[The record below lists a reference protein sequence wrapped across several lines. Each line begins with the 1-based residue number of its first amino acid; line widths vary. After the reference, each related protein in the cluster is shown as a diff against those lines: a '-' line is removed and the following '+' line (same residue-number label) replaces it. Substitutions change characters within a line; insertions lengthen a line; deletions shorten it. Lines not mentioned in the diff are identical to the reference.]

1 MNSGLDHFVVGTINT
16 CIYFHAVR
24 LKTMA
29 TFTRKEIAEG
39 IERLGQLAVESGIKI
54 ELILVGGA
62 LMVLRFRA
70 RESTRDVDVAI
81 VAPAEVQKVRELA
94 RAVATEHSWPEDWL
108 NDGAKGY
115 LIGLSSGPIVLS
127 APGIEVRSPD
137 TAQLL
142 AMKLS
147 AWRDDVDIND
157 AARLLEEI
165 EGGRDEIWREV
176 ERYLIPGNELKA
188 QYAYADLW
196 EAQRGKN

>member
-1 MNSGLDHFVVGTINT
+1 
-16 CIYFHAVR
+16 
-24 LKTMA
+24 MA

-39 IERLGQLAVESGIKI
+39 IERLGQLAVETGIKI
-54 ELILVGGA
+54 ELVLVGGA

-81 VAPAEVQKVRELA
+81 LAPTDAQKVRELA
-94 RAVATEHSWPEDWL
+94 RRVAEEHGWPEDWL

-115 LIGLSSGPIVLS
+115 LIGLSSGPVVIS

-137 TAQLL
+137 TTQLL

-147 AWRDDVDIND
+147 AWRDDVDIAD
-157 AARLLEEI
+157 ASRLLEEI
-165 EGGRDEIWREV
+165 KGGRDDIWREV
-176 ERYLIPGNELKA
+176 ERYLTPGNELKA

-196 EAQRGKN
+196 ERQRGKN

>member
-94 RAVATEHSWPEDWL
+94 RAVATEHGWPEDWL

-127 APGIEVRSPD
+127 APGIEVRSPG

-176 ERYLIPGNELKA
+176 ERYLTPGNELKA

-196 EAQRGKN
+196 ELRHGKN

>member
-1 MNSGLDHFVVGTINT
+1 M
-16 CIYFHAVR
+16 AV
-24 LKTMA
+24 
-29 TFTRKEIAEG
+29 FTRKEIAEG
-39 IERLGQLAVESGIKI
+39 IERLGQLAVESSIKI
-54 ELILVGGA
+54 ELVLVGGA

-81 VAPAEVQKVRELA
+81 LAPADAQKVRVLA
-94 RAVATEHSWPEDWL
+94 RRVAEEHGWPEDWL

-115 LIGLSSGPIVLS
+115 LIGLSSGPVVLS

-147 AWRDDVDIND
+147 AWRDDIDIDD
-157 AARLLEEI
+157 ASRLLEEI
-165 EGGRDEIWREV
+165 EGGRDEIWRKV

-196 EAQRGKN
+196 EARRDKN

>member
-1 MNSGLDHFVVGTINT
+1 
-16 CIYFHAVR
+16 
-24 LKTMA
+24 MA

-62 LMVLRFRA
+62 LMVLRFGA

-81 VAPAEVQKVRELA
+81 LAPADAQKVRELA
-94 RAVATEHSWPEDWL
+94 RRVAGEHRWPDDWL
-108 NDGAKGY
+108 NDGAKSY

-127 APGIEVRSPD
+127 VPGIEVRSPA

-147 AWRDDVDIND
+147 AWRDDIDIAD
-157 AARLLEEI
+157 ASRLLEEMK
-165 EGGRDEIWREV
+165 GSRDDIWQEV
-176 ERYLIPGNELKA
+176 EPHLVPGDELKA
-188 QYAYADLW
+188 QYAFADLW
-196 EAQRGKN
+196 EAHHGKD

>member
-1 MNSGLDHFVVGTINT
+1 
-16 CIYFHAVR
+16 
-24 LKTMA
+24 MA
-29 TFTRKEIAEG
+29 TFTRKEIAAG

-94 RAVATEHSWPEDWL
+94 RAVATEHGWPEDWL

-127 APGIEVRSPD
+127 APGIEVRSPG

-196 EAQRGKN
+196 ELRHGKN